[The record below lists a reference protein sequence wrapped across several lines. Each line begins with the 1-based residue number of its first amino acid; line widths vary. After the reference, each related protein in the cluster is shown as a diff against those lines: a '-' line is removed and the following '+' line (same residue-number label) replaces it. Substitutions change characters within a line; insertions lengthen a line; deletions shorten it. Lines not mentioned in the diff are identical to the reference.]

1 MFRLWIRSAAGS
13 GSSSRNTAS
22 SAGSL
27 NRKFRIIRL
36 CAAAWTGSW
45 RTRWEAGGIG
55 HRTLLKVERY
65 QAGSVFV
72 SQALDE
78 WMEKV
83 PVLQRQQFVDDF
95 FAALAADGSHTMVDI
110 AAKGPPGFENVPVH
124 MIRMEPSSRTI
135 LWKLPLTAL
144 PGSIPERIRN
154 WKVNA
159 FLESETGKAVLILLT
174 GILCVV
180 GLLQIVLGL
189 KCRRSA

>member
-1 MFRLWIRSAAGS
+1 
-13 GSSSRNTAS
+13 
-22 SAGSL
+22 
-27 NRKFRIIRL
+27 
-36 CAAAWTGSW
+36 
-45 RTRWEAGGIG
+45 
-55 HRTLLKVERY
+55 
-65 QAGSVFV
+65 
-72 SQALDE
+72 
-78 WMEKV
+78 MEKV

-95 FAALAADGSHTMVDI
+95 FAALAADGSHTMMDI

-124 MIRMEPSSRTI
+124 MIGMEPSSRTI

-144 PGSIPERIRN
+144 SGSIPERIRH